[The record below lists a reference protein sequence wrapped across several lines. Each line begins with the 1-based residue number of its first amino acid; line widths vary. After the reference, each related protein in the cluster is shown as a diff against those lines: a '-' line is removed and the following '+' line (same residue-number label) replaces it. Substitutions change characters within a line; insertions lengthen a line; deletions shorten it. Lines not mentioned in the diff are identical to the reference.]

1 MSVDGTLR
9 KAAKLAKAGDR
20 AGAAALYREVLA
32 KFPANATARKGMEAL
47 AGPAPARRPGPV
59 RGAAPNAA
67 PRAPRA
73 PGPAPQQMQALQ
85 RLMARGDV
93 ASVIA
98 EGQRLALLF
107 PRDPGLLNLLSLAQ
121 MRAGKLE
128 AAIAGFDRVTAL
140 DPGFAGAPANKATAL
155 AQMGRHD
162 EAETAARAALTLDA
176 NMVQAQ
182 LMLGYA
188 LVNTERAKE
197 AVPLFENAVA
207 RAPKLV
213 QAHIG
218 LGNAHAALG
227 HPQKALDA
235 FEAAQTLE
243 PDNVDVLNNIGNALN
258 ALGRVDEAVEALGR
272 AAALRPELAVLHT
285 NHARALGDVN
295 RPEEA
300 LAACETALARDPKD
314 ARAWNLIGKFHREL
328 GDKDQAVAALDKAY
342 ALDPSTP
349 EPMALRWQMET
360 LPLDHPDYARMET
373 MFDTPTLD
381 SGQRT
386 IIGFTLFKAQDK
398 AGDAAAAFARLDRAN
413 RLRREAE
420 PYDIDAHL
428 ALFEAMKDQFAHGIT
443 PLDAAA
449 LAEVPAPNRPVF
461 IVGMPRSGTSLV
473 EQILASHSQV
483 HGAGELPALFSAMA
497 RLGWRNAEV
506 GAPPDRETLLAL
518 RRDYIAALERLG
530 AEKPVVT
537 DKTPLNFR
545 HLGHALAAMPEAR
558 VLFMRR
564 DARATCWSNYSNTFI
579 GRANNF
585 GNDMADTAAMFLAHL
600 DLMAFWSRLYPGRI
614 TTVPYE
620 RLTEHQEEETRKLLA
635 AAGLDWEDDCLDFHR
650 TKRAV
655 RTVSAAQV
663 REKMYTGSS
672 EAWRRYEPFLGPM
685 LERLGGVV

>member
-9 KAAKLAKAGDR
+9 KAAKLAKKGDR
-20 AGAAALYREVLA
+20 AGAAALYRKVLA
-32 KFPANATARKGMEAL
+32 KFPGNATARKGLEAL
-47 AGPAPARRPGPV
+47 ATARPARPGAMP
-59 RGAAPNAA
+59 GAARQAA
-67 PRAPRA
+67 APRA

-85 RLMARGDV
+85 RLMERGDL
-93 ASVIA
+93 ASVLA

-107 PRDPGLLNLLSLAQ
+107 PKDPALINLLSLAQ

-128 AAIAGFDRVTAL
+128 AAVQGFDRVIAL

-155 AQMGRHD
+155 AQLGRYD
-162 EAETAARAALTLDA
+162 EAEAAARVALKLDPDF
-176 NMVQAQ
+176 VQAQ

-197 AVPLFENAVA
+197 AVPVFERAVA
-207 RAPKLV
+207 RAPKLP

-227 HPQKALDA
+227 QAQKALA
-235 FEAAQTLE
+235 TFEAAQALD
-243 PDNVDVLNNIGNALN
+243 PGNVDVLNNLGNALN

-272 AAALRPELAVLHT
+272 AAALKPELAVLHT

-328 GDKDQAVAALDKAY
+328 GDKDSAVAALDKAY

-349 EPMALRWQMET
+349 EPLALRWQMET
-360 LPLDHPDYARMET
+360 LTLDHPDYARMEA
-373 MFDTPTLD
+373 MLEDPGV
-381 SGQRT
+381 SPGQRT
-386 IIGFTLFKAQDK
+386 IIGFTLFKALDK

-420 PYDIDAHL
+420 PYDINAHL
-428 ALFEAMKDQFAHGIT
+428 AMFAAMKAQFADGIA

-449 LAEVPAPNRPVF
+449 LAEVPAPHRPVF

-483 HGAGELPALFSAMA
+483 HGAGELPAIDAGMA
-497 RLGWRNAEV
+497 RLGWRDAEV
-506 GAPPDRETLLAL
+506 GAAPDRETLIAL
-518 RRDYIAALERLG
+518 RRDYFGALERLG
-530 AEKPVVT
+530 ADKPVVT

-585 GNDMADTAAMFLAHL
+585 GTDMADTAAMYLAHL
-600 DLMAFWSRLYPGRI
+600 DLMDFWSGLYPGRI

-635 AAGLDWEDDCLDFHR
+635 AAGLDWEEACLDFHQTR
-650 TKRAV
+650 RAV
-655 RTVSAAQV
+655 RTVSATQV
-663 REKMYTGSS
+663 RQKMYTGSS
-672 EAWRRYEPFLGPM
+672 EAWRPYEPFLAPM

>member
-1 MSVDGTLR
+1 MSVEGTLR
-9 KAAKLAKAGDR
+9 KAAKLAKKGDR

-32 KFPANATARKGMEAL
+32 KFPANATARKGLDAL
-47 AGPAPARRPGPV
+47 AGSAPAPARR
-59 RGAAPNAA
+59 AATA
-67 PRAPRA
+67 RA

-98 EGQRLALLF
+98 EAQRLALLF
-107 PRDPGLLNLLSLAQ
+107 PKDPGLLNMLALAQ

-128 AAIAGFDRVTAL
+128 AAIAGFDRVSAL

-155 AQMGRHD
+155 AQIGRHD
-162 EAETAARAALTLDA
+162 EAEAAARAALKLDP

-197 AVPLFENAVA
+197 AVPLFEKTVA

-227 HPQKALDA
+227 HAQSALEA
-235 FEAAQTLE
+235 FEAAQALE
-243 PDNVDVLNNIGNALN
+243 PGNIDVLNNIGNALN

-295 RPEEA
+295 QSEAA
-300 LAACETALARDPKD
+300 LAACEAALAREPDDP
-314 ARAWNLIGKFHREL
+314 RAWGLKGKFHREL
-328 GDKDQAVAALDKAY
+328 GNKAQAIAALDKAY
-342 ALDPSTP
+342 ALDPAEP
-349 EPMALRWQMET
+349 EPLALRWQMEP
-360 LPLDHPDYARMET
+360 LPLDHPDFARMEA
-373 MFDTPTLD
+373 MFED
-381 SGQRT
+381 SALSAGHRT
-386 IIGFTLFKAQDK
+386 ILGFTLFKAQDK
-398 AGDAAAAFARLDRAN
+398 AGNTEAAFGRLDAAN

-420 PYDIDAHL
+420 PYDIGAHL
-428 ALFEAMKDQFAHGIT
+428 VLFEALKAHFTQGI
-443 PLDAAA
+443 AA
-449 LAEVPAPNRPVF
+449 LDEAAQAEVPAPHRPVF

-497 RLGWRNAEV
+497 RLGWRGSEV
-506 GAPPDRETLLAL
+506 GAAPDRDTLMAL
-518 RRDYIAALERLG
+518 RRDYFGALDRLG
-530 AEKPVVT
+530 TDKPVVT
-537 DKTPLNFR
+537 DKTPLNFYY
-545 HLGHALAAMPEAR
+545 LGHALAAMPEAR

-564 DARATCWSNYSNTFI
+564 DARATCWSNYSNTFA

-585 GNDMADTAAMFLAHL
+585 GNDMADTAAMYLAHL
-600 DLMAFWSRLYPGRI
+600 DLMDFWSGLYPDRI
-614 TTVPYE
+614 ATVPYE
-620 RLTEHQEEETRKLLA
+620 RLTEHQEEETRKLLG
-635 AAGLDWEDDCLDFHR
+635 AAGLDWEEACLDFHQ

-655 RTVSAAQV
+655 RTVSATQV